1 MSKWIPTNS
10 NILDIN
16 NIKITDIV
24 GMSNWCKDSFIVGEG
39 KSLYAVLPIG
49 NKMCIVHEGK
59 QLKICRDSQS
69 ARNFIDKHQ
78 KRRKK

>member
-16 NIKITDIV
+16 NV
-24 GMSNWCKDSFIVGEG
+24 ANSFIVGEG
-39 KSLYAVLPIG
+39 ELLYAVLPIG
-49 NKMCIVHEGK
+49 NKMCIVHQGK
-59 QLKICRDSQS
+59 QLKICRDSTS
-69 ARNFIDKHQ
+69 ARNFITKHQ

>member
-10 NILDIN
+10 NILDIR
-16 NIKITDIV
+16 NIP
-24 GMSNWCKDSFIVGEG
+24 NSFIVGEG
-39 KSLYAVLPIG
+39 ESLYAVLPIG

-59 QLKICRDSQS
+59 QLKICRDSTS
-69 ARNFIDKHQ
+69 ARNFIAKHQ

>member
-16 NIKITDIV
+16 NV
-24 GMSNWCKDSFIVGEG
+24 ANSFIVGEG

-59 QLKICRDSQS
+59 QLKICRDSTS
-69 ARNFIDKHQ
+69 ARNFINKHR